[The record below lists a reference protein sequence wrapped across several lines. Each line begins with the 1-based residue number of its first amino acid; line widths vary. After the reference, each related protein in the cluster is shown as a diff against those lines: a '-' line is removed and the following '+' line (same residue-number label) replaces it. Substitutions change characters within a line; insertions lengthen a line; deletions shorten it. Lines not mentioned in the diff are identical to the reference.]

1 MHALPLSD
9 KRTALFFFETCC
21 AGMVSELILKDVGG
35 TFISHADSLC
45 ALRLLP
51 KTLARA
57 AS

>member
-1 MHALPLSD
+1 MA
-9 KRTALFFFETCC
+9 
-21 AGMVSELILKDVGG
+21 SELILKDVGG

-45 ALRLLP
+45 ALQLLP